1 MAKLAILDFTSTRL
15 LIVDVCDEQVQ
26 KLDDEYDNDTESWLC
41 EEGLETKLG
50 IDISNI
56 QYMWLGDDELVQIL
70 KIQ

>member
-15 LIVDVCDEQVQ
+15 LVVDVSDEQVQ

-41 EEGLETKLG
+41 GEELDAKLG

-56 QYMWLGDDELVQIL
+56 QYMWLEDDGLVQIL
-70 KIQ
+70 KIE